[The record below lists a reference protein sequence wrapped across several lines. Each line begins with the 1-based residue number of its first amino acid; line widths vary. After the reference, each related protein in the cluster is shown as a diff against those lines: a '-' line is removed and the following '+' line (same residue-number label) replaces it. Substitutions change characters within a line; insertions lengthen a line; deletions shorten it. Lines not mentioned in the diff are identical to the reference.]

1 VGSEVSHAQT
11 MPNVLHILPLTL
23 DQVIEIA
30 AHACLD
36 AAMLP
41 TMMIMG

>member
-1 VGSEVSHAQT
+1 MQSSLLLQHCVC
-11 MPNVLHILPLTL
+11 LH
-23 DQVIEIA
+23 
-30 AHACLD
+30 